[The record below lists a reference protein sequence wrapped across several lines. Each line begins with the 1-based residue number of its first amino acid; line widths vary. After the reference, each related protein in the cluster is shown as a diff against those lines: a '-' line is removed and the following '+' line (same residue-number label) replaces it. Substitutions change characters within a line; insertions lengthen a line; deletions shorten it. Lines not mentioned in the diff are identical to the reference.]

1 MITVTAFKW
10 VPPFAAG
17 QVRDHRVRWI
27 LNEAGWPYEIRL
39 LDAVDRKSAEHR
51 ARQPFGQVPTLEEDG
66 RPPMFESG
74 AIVWDIA
81 ERAGVLIPSD
91 PVMRA
96 QVLGWYFA
104 ALNSVEGALA
114 NVAEVEFFMPDE
126 ATKTVR
132 RPQVM
137 PFAERRLGELQTAL
151 GDREWL
157 VGEDFTVA
165 DLMMSSV
172 LKIAASL
179 ELLDGFPALQ
189 AYYDRCLDRPAYK
202 KAVADQC
209 ATIAAHGPR
218 DMRYREAQSVG

>member
-27 LNEAGWPYEIRL
+27 LNEAGWAYEIRL
-39 LDAVDRKSAEHR
+39 LDAVDQKSAEYR
-51 ARQPFGQVPTLEEDG
+51 ALQPFGQVPTLEEDG
-66 RPPMFESG
+66 RAPMFESG

-96 QVLGWYFA
+96 QVLTWYFA
-104 ALNSVEGALA
+104 ALNSVEGALI
-114 NVAEVEFFMPDE
+114 NVSEAEFFLRDE
-126 ATKTVR
+126 AAKAAR
-132 RPQVM
+132 RPQVL
-137 PFAERRLGELQTAL
+137 PFAEKRLSELQLAL
-151 GDREWL
+151 GDRLWL
-157 VGEDFTVA
+157 VGETFTVA

-179 ELLDGFPALQ
+179 DMLKVYPALQ
-189 AYYDRCLDRPAYK
+189 AYFDRCLDRPAYR

-218 DMRYREAQSVG
+218 DMRYREAQAAG

>member
-27 LNEAGWPYEIRL
+27 LSEAGWAYEIRL
-39 LDAVDRKSAEHR
+39 LDAVDQKSAEYR
-51 ARQPFGQVPTLEEDG
+51 ALQPFGQVPALEEDG
-66 RPPMFESG
+66 RAPMFESG

-96 QVLGWYFA
+96 QVLTWYFA
-104 ALNSVEGALA
+104 ALNSVEGALI
-114 NVAEVEFFMPDE
+114 NVSEAEFFLPDE
-126 ATKTVR
+126 AAKAAR
-132 RPQVM
+132 RRQVL
-137 PFAERRLGELQTAL
+137 PFAEKRLSELQLAL
-151 GDREWL
+151 GDRLWL
-157 VGEDFTVA
+157 VGETFTVA

-179 ELLDGFPALQ
+179 DLLKAYPALQ
-189 AYYDRCLDRPAYK
+189 AYFDRCLDRPAYR

-218 DMRYREAQSVG
+218 DMRYREAQAAG

>member
-27 LNEAGWPYEIRL
+27 LNEAGWAYEIRL
-39 LDAVDRKSAEHR
+39 LDAVDQKSAEYR
-51 ARQPFGQVPTLEEDG
+51 ALQPFGQVPTLEEDG
-66 RPPMFESG
+66 RAPMFESG

-96 QVLGWYFA
+96 QVLTWYFA
-104 ALNSVEGALA
+104 ALNTVEGALI
-114 NVAEVEFFMPDE
+114 NVSEAEFFLPDE
-126 ATKTVR
+126 AAKAAR
-132 RPQVM
+132 RPQVL
-137 PFAERRLGELQTAL
+137 PFAEKRLSELQLAL
-151 GDREWL
+151 GDRLWL
-157 VGEDFTVA
+157 VGETFTVA

-179 ELLDGFPALQ
+179 DMLKAYPALQ
-189 AYYDRCLDRPAYK
+189 AYFDRCLDRPAYR

-218 DMRYREAQSVG
+218 DMRYREAQAAG